1 MHTPSS
7 YSPSSSPHQYN
18 AFLGSRY
25 DDLSSQGTLQESR
38 FVGFPDMAVQ
48 QVDSS
53 ELDPSYIE
61 ALQNA
66 YGLHENCACCQ
77 RLLKSYIQLVE
88 KLKALGHQ
96 EEDTLKQ
103 QGFNLAAKP
112 LLLDEPWLES
122 LDAKNPYSLASGID
136 NTLKTVDTNIS
147 GSTREHVVGGF
158 GSVLSY
164 AGFAGELPVLLKK
177 SIIYFRMYV
186 ALRRYT
192 KELRLPGC
200 FRHFLYARGDRAG
213 LIYQKV
219 SGPARKQAFHTKNE
233 LTKAYASCIT
243 RHLYWRASALK
254 FMGSTVAIAGLL
266 FIFASYIVSYID
278 PSIQIAIYG
287 YYLEAAAILF
297 YFIMSIGVAAH
308 GKYIDFRASRTE
320 NAMQKAFYE
329 IERKSTEEHPI
340 LLESVRPSIF
350 PQASEQELEEVPNQE
365 LEATILK
372 TTYETAVLQRLRWD
386 LNFSLGHLLANLL
399 QEQKQSQR
407 AVDDSSE
414 GPHAA
419 VIQDA
424 QGPVY
429 NLLHG
434 IIGLQDHS
442 ISNLMDVAK
451 HHPAEGIQHLKNL
464 IYKTKI
470 QRH

>member
-7 YSPSSSPHQYN
+7 YSPSSSPRQYN

-25 DDLSSQGTLQESR
+25 EDLSSQGSLQESR

-48 QVDSS
+48 HIDSS
-53 ELDPSYIE
+53 ELDPSYVE

-77 RLLKSYIQLVE
+77 RLLKSYITLVE
-88 KLKALGHQ
+88 KLKAFGHQ

-103 QGFNLAAKP
+103 QGFNLASKP
-112 LLLDEPWLES
+112 PYIDEPWLES
-122 LDAKNPYSLASGID
+122 LDAKNPYSLATGID
-136 NTLKTVDTNIS
+136 NTLKTVDTHIS

-186 ALRRYT
+186 ALKRYAR
-192 KELRLPGC
+192 ELKLPGC

-219 SGPARKQAFHTKNE
+219 SSSARKQAFHTKNE
-233 LTKAYASCIT
+233 LTRAYASCIT
-243 RHLYWRASALK
+243 RHLYWRASVLK
-254 FMGSTVAIAGLL
+254 FMGSAVAIAGLL

-308 GKYIDFRASRTE
+308 GRYIDFRANRTE

-340 LLESVRPSIF
+340 LLEPVHSSTHDQDPDH
-350 PQASEQELEEVPNQE
+350 ELEQS
-365 LEATILK
+365 ILK
-372 TTYETAVLQRLRWD
+372 TTYEEAVLQRLQWD
-386 LNFSLGHLLANLL
+386 LNFALGHLLANLL
-399 QEQKQSQR
+399 QEQKQSQGGIPLSS
-407 AVDDSSE
+407 DDVQE
-414 GPHAA
+414 GHQPA
-419 VIQDA
+419 VIKDP